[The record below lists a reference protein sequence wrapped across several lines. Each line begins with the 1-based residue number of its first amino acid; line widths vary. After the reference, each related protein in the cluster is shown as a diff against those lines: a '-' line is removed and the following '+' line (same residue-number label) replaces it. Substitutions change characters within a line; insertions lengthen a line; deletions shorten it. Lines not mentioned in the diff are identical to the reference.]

1 MKTKWLITIGGFEF
15 VCTMSFTKTGFKHD
29 CDMVNKH
36 TREYVCHATKKY
48 QNRTWEEY
56 QFQSVIQECIS
67 QASKTLNEDELK
79 RLNWLFER
87 DDKTVIKKI
96 GGLMTT

>member
-1 MKTKWLITIGGFEF
+1 MLNIVNINTVRLEHQLRMAIIGL
-15 VCTMSFTKTGFKHD
+15 FKHD

-67 QASKTLNEDELK
+67 QSSKTLNEDELK

-87 DDKTVIKKI
+87 DEKTVIKKI